1 MKMYKNNNNES
12 FEFETQ
18 DWGLEPHVLVP
29 SPEFDRPHFRWI
41 VLIAMSTLK
50 NADFY
55 GVT

>member
-29 SPEFDRPHFRWI
+29 SPEFDRPHFR
-41 VLIAMSTLK
+41 
-50 NADFY
+50 
-55 GVT
+55 